1 MPPLPQLVVETEP
14 PANTTSTARSDAVR
28 STEIGSGVRNK
39 GGGAEDALEEGEK
52 MVGDPARVP
61 NGMTWASKEAA
72 EKEQSISFGGPSN
85 GPMSYEQR

>member
-1 MPPLPQLVVETEP
+1 MGL
-14 PANTTSTARSDAVR
+14 
-28 STEIGSGVRNK
+28 GVRNK
-39 GGGAEDALEEGEK
+39 GGGVEDTLEEREK
-52 MVGDPARVP
+52 MVGDPTRMP